1 MTSLDGKTV
10 LITGGN
16 GGIGLGMAS
25 AVGRAGAQV
34 VIWGRDEAKNAA
46 AIERLTGEGVTAHAF
61 VCDVGDEQAVI
72 DTFAASVDA
81 AGGRIDSAFANAGRG
96 GTGTSFLNTTLE
108 QWRAVTAINLDS
120 VFVTLRTAARHMVE
134 QGGGSLVA
142 VSSTSAIHGAAGN
155 DAYGAAKTAL
165 LGLVRS
171 TAVGLARYGI
181 RVNALVPG
189 WTITDLASGG
199 YNDDRFRE
207 VTTRRT
213 PVRRWA
219 DPDEMGPAAVFLAD
233 PTATFHTGDT
243 VVVDGGYTVF

>member
-1 MTSLDGKTV
+1 MKRI
-10 LITGGN
+10 LI
-16 GGIGLGMAS
+16 S
-25 AVGRAGAQV
+25 
-34 VIWGRDEAKNAA
+34 
-46 AIERLTGEGVTAHAF
+46 
-61 VCDVGDEQAVI
+61 
-72 DTFAASVDA
+72 
-81 AGGRIDSAFANAGRG
+81 
-96 GTGTSFLNTTLE
+96 
-108 QWRAVTAINLDS
+108 
-120 VFVTLRTAARHMVE
+120 
-134 QGGGSLVA
+134 SLVA
-142 VSSTSAIHGAAGN
+142 VLAS
-155 DAYGAAKTAL
+155 TAL

>member
-1 MTSLDGKTV
+1 M

-25 AVGRAGAQV
+25 AVGRAGADV
-34 VIWGRDEAKNAA
+34 VIWGRNEEKNAA
-46 AIERLTGEGVTAHAF
+46 AVERLTSEGTTAHAF

-72 DTFAASVDA
+72 DTFAASVEV
-81 AGGRIDSAFANAGRG
+81 AGGRIHSVFANAGRG
-96 GTGTSFLNTTLE
+96 GTGTAFLDTSLKA
-108 QWRAVTAINLDS
+108 WRSVTAINLDS
-120 VFVTLRTAARHMVE
+120 VFVTLRTAGRHMVE
-134 QGGGSLVA
+134 QGGGALVA

-155 DAYGAAKTAL
+155 DAYGAAKTAV

-189 WTITDLASGG
+189 WTITDLASDG
-199 YNDDRFRE
+199 YASDRFRE
-207 VTTRRT
+207 ITVRRT
-213 PVRRWA
+213 PARRWA